1 MELRFTEAGSGA
13 RFSEVAS
20 EWGSTCAAA
29 TGLVIRVD
37 DQEVPDLQHLHT
49 DFCALYVVRRGR
61 GMHVVDGV
69 PYGIA
74 RGDVYA
80 MGAGATHGY
89 TQHDD
94 LVLDAIYFRLDAL
107 QPEERRILLAT
118 PGFFSVLGGQFGGG
132 KWLHLDPVAY
142 GVVRGQFEELRRE
155 WQRGDESGALLTR
168 GLFVRLLLTLSRLE
182 AGAAPP
188 ARRIPATV
196 AVADAVR
203 LLDERHSR
211 PVRISE
217 VAREVGLCADHL
229 TVAFAEVMGRTPRDY
244 LRHVR
249 VERGKA
255 LLERTDLPVGEIA
268 LQAGFSDAPHFV
280 RTFRAKVGVT
290 PGAYRAQRAA
300 T

>member
-1 MELRFTEAGSGA
+1 MQSRTVEASVA
-13 RFSEVAS
+13 RFEDVV
-20 EWGSTCAAA
+20 GSWPETCAAA
-29 TGLVIRVD
+29 TSLVIRVD
-37 DQEVPDLQHLHT
+37 DHEVPDIHHLHQ
-49 DFCALYVVRRGR
+49 DFLALYVVRRGR

-69 PYGIA
+69 PYGVA

-80 MGAGATHGY
+80 MGAGATHAY
-89 TQHDD
+89 SQHDE
-94 LVLDAIYFRLDAL
+94 LVLDAIYFQLDAL
-107 QPEERRILLAT
+107 KEGERRVLLGT
-118 PGFFSVLGGQFGGG
+118 PGFFAVLGGESGGG

-142 GVVRGQFEELRRE
+142 GGVRTQFEELRRE

-168 GLFVRLLLTLSRLE
+168 GLFVRILLTLSRLS
-182 AGAAPP
+182 AGTATPS
-188 ARRIPATV
+188 RRVPATV

-203 LLDERHSR
+203 LLDERHAR
-211 PVRISE
+211 PVRIGE

-290 PGAYRAQRAA
+290 PGTYRAQR
-300 T
+300 TTS